1 MMFLLIY
8 NMIAWR
14 SLLMEHYAFIIW
26 DHVYKLVDMIIIF
39 KIHIFI
45 ICMLEDEHR
54 ISLEIGYM

>member
-1 MMFLLIY
+1 
-8 NMIAWR
+8 
-14 SLLMEHYAFIIW
+14 MEHYAFIIW